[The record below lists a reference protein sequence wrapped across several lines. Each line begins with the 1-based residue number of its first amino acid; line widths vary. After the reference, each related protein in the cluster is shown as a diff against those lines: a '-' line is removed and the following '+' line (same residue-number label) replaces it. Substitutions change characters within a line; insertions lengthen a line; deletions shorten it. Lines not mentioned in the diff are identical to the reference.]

1 MANINFTGN
10 PQQLAA
16 AGAATVGAIAAA
28 PAVAAGVA
36 LAAAAVGIG
45 YLIKKKNDKEKG
57 K

>member
-1 MANINFTGN
+1 MSNPNFTGN

-28 PAVAAGVA
+28 PAVA
-36 LAAAAVGIG
+36 LAAVSVAAAVGIG

>member
-1 MANINFTGN
+1 MSNPNFTGN
-10 PQQLAA
+10 PHQLAA

-28 PAVAAGVA
+28 PAVALAAVGV
-36 LAAAAVGIG
+36 AAAVGIG